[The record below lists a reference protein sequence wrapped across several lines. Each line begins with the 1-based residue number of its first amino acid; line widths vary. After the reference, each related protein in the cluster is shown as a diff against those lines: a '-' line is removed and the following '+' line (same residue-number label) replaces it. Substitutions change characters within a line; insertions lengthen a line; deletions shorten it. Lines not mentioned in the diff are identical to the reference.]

1 MEGILERITKILGKP
16 VLSIYDGEFIGYIKN
31 VFVDEKLR
39 KVLWLCIFDDNTEEE
54 KIISPK
60 GVYSFEGNA
69 VMIKNKADIFLA
81 GTIITKDISLIGYK
95 IYSLDGTVTGKI
107 TDIEVDS
114 KLYITN
120 IFQQNDE
127 QFDKTTVLK
136 IGNSIIIQKN
146 SKTDKLNDFRP
157 RQISDLQI
165 SNNRKVVALKEQ
177 NQNKI
182 QPTKLLTDGYGFL
195 IGRKVGQNIYSE
207 NGTLL
212 AKKQSVITA
221 HLIDTASQ
229 NGKLKELTT
238 YSLQ

>member
-1 MEGILERITKILGKP
+1 MERITKILGKP

>member
-1 MEGILERITKILGKP
+1 M
-16 VLSIYDGEFIGYIKN
+16 LSIYDGEFIGYIKN